1 MKVKLTWREP
11 TAESFNEAQRWTGD
25 PRIRRA
31 LIAAHDAA
39 PDEATKALGRALRTL
54 YRIAQW
60 DEVNP
65 SPHQQAARDAWHD
78 VCATP
83 EGRALLED

>member
-1 MKVKLTWREP
+1 MKVKLTRREP

-39 PDEATKALGRALRTL
+39 PEEATRALGDVVQFLSDL
-54 YRIAQW
+54 Q
-60 DEVNP
+60 
-65 SPHQQAARDAWHD
+65 RDCVQDDPDSD
-78 VCATP
+78 VRCEYCGSDDNMIQVVAD
-83 EGRALLED
+83 G